1 MSKDGSEEAGSDENE
16 DEVDD
21 GQAVRFRREDIL
33 PPIPVVPSVDSL
45 YELVLMEKRELWVTY
60 FLWLSFLLCVLTCVL
75 WMDWTIWLVIFDPT
89 PTCQAVGVRGD
100 PRLPS
105 TDLGNTPGPSGGIPG
120 QQPAQVV
127 WQGGITVTEPVS
139 VDRF

>member
-60 FLWLSFLLCVLTCVL
+60 FLWLSFLLCVLT
-75 WMDWTIWLVIFDPT
+75 
-89 PTCQAVGVRGD
+89 
-100 PRLPS
+100 
-105 TDLGNTPGPSGGIPG
+105 
-120 QQPAQVV
+120 
-127 WQGGITVTEPVS
+127 
-139 VDRF
+139 